1 MIKFYYISVMDNEFC
16 IKLDEARKVT
26 DFYSKMKEKGNF
38 FTSFEEA
45 QLFLIKLNNAFNAI
59 FKEAI
64 AYRTTNEK
72 NTIGGRA
79 RLLRDSESKT
89 SLSKKL
95 QNINRNSNNKI
106 SYSTIT
112 DFENNARKDKWLIKL
127 YSLYF
132 HIDES
137 WIERGTK

>member
-1 MIKFYYISVMDNEFC
+1 MIKFYYISVMDDEFC

-26 DFYSKMKEKGNF
+26 EFYNKMKEKGNF

-45 QLFLIKLNNAFNAI
+45 QLFLIKLNNAFNTI

-64 AYRTTNEK
+64 DYRITNEK

-89 SLSKKL
+89 SLVKNLQKL
-95 QNINRNSNNKI
+95 DRNSNNKI

-112 DFENNARKDKWLIKL
+112 DFENNVRKDKWLIKL
-127 YSLYF
+127 YSQYF
-132 HIDES
+132 NVNES

>member
-1 MIKFYYISVMDNEFC
+1 MIKFYYISAMDDDFC

-26 DFYSKMKEKGNF
+26 EFYNKMKEKGNF

-64 AYRTTNEK
+64 DYRITNEK

-89 SLSKKL
+89 SLVKNLQKL
-95 QNINRNSNNKI
+95 NRNSNNKI

-112 DFENNARKDKWLIKL
+112 DFENNVRKDKWLIKL

>member
-1 MIKFYYISVMDNEFC
+1 MIKFYYISVMDDEFC

-26 DFYSKMKEKGNF
+26 EFYNKMKEKGNF

-45 QLFLIKLNNAFNAI
+45 QLFLIKLNNAFNTI

-64 AYRTTNEK
+64 DYRITNEK

-89 SLSKKL
+89 SLVKNLQKL
-95 QNINRNSNNKI
+95 NRNSNNKI

-112 DFENNARKDKWLIKL
+112 DFENNVRKDKWLIKL

-137 WIERGTK
+137 WIERGPK

>member
-1 MIKFYYISVMDNEFC
+1 MIKFYYISVMDDEFC
-16 IKLDEARKVT
+16 IRLDQATRIT
-26 DFYSKMKEKGNF
+26 DFYNKMKEKGNF
-38 FTSFEEA
+38 FLNFEDA

-64 AYRTTNEK
+64 DYRITNEK

-89 SLSKKL
+89 SLAKNLQKL
-95 QNINRNSNNKI
+95 NRNSNNQI

-112 DFENNARKDKWLIKL
+112 DFENNARKYKWLIKL
-127 YSLYF
+127 YSQYF
-132 HIDES
+132 NVSEN

>member
-64 AYRTTNEK
+64 DYRITNEK
-72 NTIGGRA
+72 KYHR
-79 RLLRDSESKT
+79 
-89 SLSKKL
+89 
-95 QNINRNSNNKI
+95 
-106 SYSTIT
+106 
-112 DFENNARKDKWLIKL
+112 W
-127 YSLYF
+127 
-132 HIDES
+132 
-137 WIERGTK
+137 

>member
-1 MIKFYYISVMDNEFC
+1 MIKFYYISVMDDEFC
-16 IKLDEARKVT
+16 IRLDQATRIT
-26 DFYSKMKEKGNF
+26 DFYNKMKEKGNF
-38 FTSFEEA
+38 FLNFEDA

-64 AYRTTNEK
+64 DYRITNEK

-89 SLSKKL
+89 SLVKNLQKL
-95 QNINRNSNNKI
+95 NRNSNNKI

-112 DFENNARKDKWLIKL
+112 DFENNARKDTFLIKL
-127 YSLYF
+127 YSQYF
-132 HIDES
+132 NVSEN

>member
-1 MIKFYYISVMDNEFC
+1 MIKFYYISVMDDEFC
-16 IKLDEARKVT
+16 IRLDQATRIT
-26 DFYSKMKEKGNF
+26 DFYNKMKEKGNF
-38 FTSFEEA
+38 FLNFEDA

-64 AYRTTNEK
+64 DYRITNEK

-95 QNINRNSNNKI
+95 QNINRCSSTTI

-112 DFENNARKDKWLIKL
+112 DFENNVRKDKWLIKL
-127 YSLYF
+127 YSQYF
-132 HIDES
+132 NVNES

>member
-1 MIKFYYISVMDNEFC
+1 MIKFYYISVMDDEFC
-16 IKLDEARKVT
+16 IRLDQATRIT
-26 DFYSKMKEKGNF
+26 DFYNKMKEKGNF
-38 FTSFEEA
+38 FLNFEDA
-45 QLFLIKLNNAFNAI
+45 QLFLIKLNNAFNTI

-64 AYRTTNEK
+64 DYRITNEK

-95 QNINRNSNNKI
+95 QKLNRNSNNKI

-112 DFENNARKDKWLIKL
+112 DFENNARKDTFLIKL
-127 YSLYF
+127 YSQYF
-132 HIDES
+132 NVSEN

>member
-1 MIKFYYISVMDNEFC
+1 MIKFYYISVMDDEFC

-26 DFYSKMKEKGNF
+26 EFYNKMKEKGNF

-45 QLFLIKLNNAFNAI
+45 QLFLIKLNNAFNTI

-64 AYRTTNEK
+64 DYRITNEK

-89 SLSKKL
+89 SLVKNIQKL
-95 QNINRNSNNKI
+95 NRNSNNKI

-112 DFENNARKDKWLIKL
+112 DFENNVRKDKWLIKL
-127 YSLYF
+127 YSQYF
-132 HIDES
+132 NVNES

>member
-1 MIKFYYISVMDNEFC
+1 MIKFYYISVMDDDFC

-26 DFYSKMKEKGNF
+26 EFYNKMKEKGNF

-64 AYRTTNEK
+64 DYRITNEK

-89 SLSKKL
+89 SLVKNLQKL
-95 QNINRNSNNKI
+95 NRNSNNKI

-112 DFENNARKDKWLIKL
+112 DFENNVKKDKWLIKL

>member
-1 MIKFYYISVMDNEFC
+1 MIKFYYISVMDDEFC

-26 DFYSKMKEKGNF
+26 EFYNKMKEKGNF

-45 QLFLIKLNNAFNAI
+45 QLFLIKLNNAFNTI

-64 AYRTTNEK
+64 DYRITNEK

-89 SLSKKL
+89 SHVKNLQKL
-95 QNINRNSNNKI
+95 NRNSNNKI

-112 DFENNARKDKWLIKL
+112 DFENNVRKDKWLIKL
-127 YSLYF
+127 YSQYF
-132 HIDES
+132 NVNES

>member
-1 MIKFYYISVMDNEFC
+1 MIKFYYISVMDDEFC

-26 DFYSKMKEKGNF
+26 EFYNKMKEKGNF

-45 QLFLIKLNNAFNAI
+45 QLFLIKLNNAFNTI

-64 AYRTTNEK
+64 DYRITNEK

-89 SLSKKL
+89 SLVKNLQKL
-95 QNINRNSNNKI
+95 NRNSNNKI

-112 DFENNARKDKWLIKL
+112 DFENNVRKDKWLIKL

>member
-1 MIKFYYISVMDNEFC
+1 MIKFYYISVMDDEFC
-16 IKLDEARKVT
+16 IRLDQATRIT
-26 DFYSKMKEKGNF
+26 DFYNKMKEKGNF
-38 FTSFEEA
+38 FLNFEDA

-64 AYRTTNEK
+64 DYRITNEK

-89 SLSKKL
+89 SLVKNLQKL
-95 QNINRNSNNKI
+95 NRNSNNKI

-112 DFENNARKDKWLIKL
+112 DFENNVRKDTFLIKL
-127 YSLYF
+127 YSQYF
-132 HIDES
+132 NVSEN

>member
-38 FTSFEEA
+38 FTSFEDA

-64 AYRTTNEK
+64 DYRITNEK

-95 QNINRNSNNKI
+95 QNINRCSSTI
-106 SYSTIT
+106 VSYNIIT
-112 DFENNARKDKWLIKL
+112 DFENNVRKDKWLIKL
-127 YSLYF
+127 YSQYF
-132 HIDES
+132 NVNES

>member
-1 MIKFYYISVMDNEFC
+1 MIKFYYISVMDDEFC

-26 DFYSKMKEKGNF
+26 EFYNKMKEKGNF

-64 AYRTTNEK
+64 DYRITNEK

-89 SLSKKL
+89 SLVKNLQKL
-95 QNINRNSNNKI
+95 NRNSNNKI

-112 DFENNARKDKWLIKL
+112 DFENNVRKDKWLIKL

>member
-1 MIKFYYISVMDNEFC
+1 MIKFYYISVMDDDFC

-26 DFYSKMKEKGNF
+26 EFYNKMKEKGNF

-64 AYRTTNEK
+64 DYRITNEK

-89 SLSKKL
+89 SLVKNLQKL
-95 QNINRNSNNKI
+95 NRNSNNKI

-112 DFENNARKDKWLIKL
+112 DFENNVRKDKWLIKL
-127 YSLYF
+127 YSQYF
-132 HIDES
+132 NVNES

>member
-1 MIKFYYISVMDNEFC
+1 MIKFYYISVMDDEFC
-16 IKLDEARKVT
+16 IKLDEARKIT
-26 DFYSKMKEKGNF
+26 DFYNTMKEKGNF

-64 AYRTTNEK
+64 DYRITNEK

-79 RLLRDSESKT
+79 RLLRDIESKT
-89 SLSKKL
+89 SLVKNLQKL
-95 QNINRNSNNKI
+95 NRNSNNKI

-112 DFENNARKDKWLIKL
+112 DFENNVRKDKWLIKL
-127 YSLYF
+127 YSQYF
-132 HIDES
+132 NVNES

>member
-1 MIKFYYISVMDNEFC
+1 MIKFYYISIMDNEFC

-64 AYRTTNEK
+64 DYRITNEK

-95 QNINRNSNNKI
+95 QNINRCSSTTV
-106 SYSTIT
+106 SYNIIT
-112 DFENNARKDKWLIKL
+112 DFENNVRKDKWLIKL
-127 YSLYF
+127 YSQYF
-132 HIDES
+132 NVNES

>member
-1 MIKFYYISVMDNEFC
+1 
-16 IKLDEARKVT
+16 
-26 DFYSKMKEKGNF
+26 MK
-38 FTSFEEA
+38 
-45 QLFLIKLNNAFNAI
+45 
-59 FKEAI
+59 
-64 AYRTTNEK
+64 K

-89 SLSKKL
+89 SLVKNLQKL
-95 QNINRNSNNKI
+95 NRNSNNKI

-112 DFENNARKDKWLIKL
+112 DFENNVRKDKWLIKL

>member
-1 MIKFYYISVMDNEFC
+1 MIKFYYISAMDDDFC

-26 DFYSKMKEKGNF
+26 EFYNKMKEKGNF

-95 QNINRNSNNKI
+95 QNINRCSSTTV

-112 DFENNARKDKWLIKL
+112 DFENNVRKDKWLIKL
-127 YSLYF
+127 YSQYF
-132 HIDES
+132 NVNES

>member
-1 MIKFYYISVMDNEFC
+1 MIKFYYISVMDDEFC

-26 DFYSKMKEKGNF
+26 EFYNKMKEKGNF

-45 QLFLIKLNNAFNAI
+45 QLFLIKLNNAFNTI

-64 AYRTTNEK
+64 DYRITNEK

-89 SLSKKL
+89 SLVKNLQKL
-95 QNINRNSNNKI
+95 NRNSNNKI

-112 DFENNARKDKWLIKL
+112 DFENNARKDTFLIKL
-127 YSLYF
+127 YSQYF
-132 HIDES
+132 NVSEN

>member
-1 MIKFYYISVMDNEFC
+1 MIKFYYISVMDDEFC
-16 IKLDEARKVT
+16 IRLDQATRIT
-26 DFYSKMKEKGNF
+26 DFYNKMKEKGNF
-38 FTSFEEA
+38 FLNFEDA
-45 QLFLIKLNNAFNAI
+45 QLFLIKLNNAFNSI

-64 AYRTTNEK
+64 DYRITNEK

-95 QNINRNSNNKI
+95 QNINRCSSTI
-106 SYSTIT
+106 VSYNVIT
-112 DFENNARKDKWLIKL
+112 DFENNVRKDKWLIKL
-127 YSLYF
+127 YSQYF
-132 HIDES
+132 NVNES

>member
-1 MIKFYYISVMDNEFC
+1 MIKFYYISVMDDEFC

-26 DFYSKMKEKGNF
+26 EFYNKMKEKGNF

-45 QLFLIKLNNAFNAI
+45 QLFLIKLNNAFNTI

-64 AYRTTNEK
+64 DYRITNEK

-89 SLSKKL
+89 SLVKNLQKL
-95 QNINRNSNNKI
+95 NRNSNNKI

-112 DFENNARKDKWLIKL
+112 DFENNVRKDKWLIKL
-127 YSLYF
+127 YSQYF
-132 HIDES
+132 NVNDS

>member
-1 MIKFYYISVMDNEFC
+1 MIKFYYISVMDDEFC

-26 DFYSKMKEKGNF
+26 EFYNKMKEKGNF

-45 QLFLIKLNNAFNAI
+45 QLFLIKLNNAFNTI

-64 AYRTTNEK
+64 DYRITNEK

-89 SLSKKL
+89 SLVKNLQKL
-95 QNINRNSNNKI
+95 NRNSNNKI

-112 DFENNARKDKWLIKL
+112 DFENNVRKDKWLIKL
-127 YSLYF
+127 YSQYF
-132 HIDES
+132 NVNES